1 MASVLV
7 ELTNIINR
15 WYDRWGKAIAAARVG
30 QYAPARFATDVAD
43 TWLDAGLASA
53 LPLMGLGQVDVTI
66 KPAIPVLQFLVP
78 PTKPDATQFVQ
89 VQPPAGTTGAA
100 ASPLSAPG
108 GSPTIPAANVNVVLS
123 GTYIIVSLVNL
134 SSVPASSTANV
145 YSADL
150 RATPS
155 STMIAQLQVV
165 WPG

>member
-43 TWLDAGLASA
+43 TWLDAGL
-53 LPLMGLGQVDVTI
+53 
-66 KPAIPVLQFLVP
+66 PVLQFLVP